1 MDNIEGVFPKRSNA
15 CHCLNIRRASQAVTQ
30 FYDKFVE
37 QSGLKLAQFSLLRHL
52 ELVEPAT
59 ITELAKVLRI
69 DRTTLSRNMKP
80 LLKAGLI
87 IADFG
92 EDPRS
97 RQVILTETGKSAL
110 LSANKLWDK
119 AQESLEEYLGEELH
133 NFEKVLSKL
142 EALKL

>member
-1 MDNIEGVFPKRSNA
+1 MDNIELFPKRSNP

-37 QSGLKLAQFSLLRHL
+37 QSGLKLAQFSLVRHL
-52 ELVEPAT
+52 ELVEPVT
-59 ITELAKVLRI
+59 ITELAKIMRI

-80 LLKAGLI
+80 MLKAGLI
-87 IADFG
+87 IVNFG

-97 RQVILTETGKSAL
+97 RQVMLTETGKAAL
-110 LSANKLWDK
+110 VSANKLWDK

-142 EALKL
+142 EALKP

>member
-1 MDNIEGVFPKRSNA
+1 MDDIELFPKRSNP
-15 CHCLNIRRASQAVTQ
+15 CHCLNIRRASRAVTQ

-37 QSGLKLAQFSLLRHL
+37 QSGLKLAQYSLLRHL
-52 ELVEPAT
+52 EIVEPVT
-59 ITELAKVLRI
+59 ITELAKILRI

-80 LLKAGLI
+80 LLEAGLI
-87 IADFG
+87 IVNYG

-97 RQVILTETGKSAL
+97 KQVMVTETGKSVMV
-110 LSANKLWDK
+110 SANKLWNK

-142 EALKL
+142 EALTP